1 MYPYPTRL
9 ALKGVDR
16 YPLPTK
22 LVHHLLVCSSMFVV
36 LWLKIGHWFLA
47 SLRIPVSTVP
57 AVHQSVM
64 AWEQPIAQQTSAPSQ
79 LPSTPPASSM
89 RHMINQTVSVSMER
103 LQVLTTG
110 LPREKARLPGPLV
123 AGTAR
128 KLHAIAT
135 STGTLLSLI
144 VHHCTMVT
152 STYERDCRSSAT
164 RLPVAIPTR
173 HVCACMYLT

>member
-1 MYPYPTRL
+1 MAENRTLVSGFTQNPREYRPSGSSISHGMGATHSTTDISAITTTLNSTCFIY
-9 ALKGVDR
+9 AL
-16 YPLPTK
+16 
-22 LVHHLLVCSSMFVV
+22 
-36 LWLKIGHWFLA
+36 
-47 SLRIPVSTVP
+47 
-57 AVHQSVM
+57 
-64 AWEQPIAQQTSAPSQ
+64 
-79 LPSTPPASSM
+79 